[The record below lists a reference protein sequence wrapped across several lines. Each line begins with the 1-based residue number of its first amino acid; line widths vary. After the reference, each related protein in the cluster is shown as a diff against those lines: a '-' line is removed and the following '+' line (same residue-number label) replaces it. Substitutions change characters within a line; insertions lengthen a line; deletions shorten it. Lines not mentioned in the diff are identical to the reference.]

1 MSARKTVP
9 RRASAARIMAL
20 QAIMQIRERKAYA
33 KQVVETMVEQSG
45 LPEQERAFSPA
56 FDQDVY
62 EAISLQ
68 TCIDNRLTLGAPG
81 DWKKRLAENRQ
92 ED

>member
-45 LPEQERAFSPA
+45 LPEQERAFATLLTYGVVSCLGVL
-56 FDQDVY
+56 DEVID
-62 EAISLQ
+62 AIG
-68 TCIDNRLTLGAPG
+68 N
-81 DWKKRLAENRQ
+81 N
-92 ED
+92 